1 MLKKLILAAII
12 ALVSSVSSYAQGL
25 DYIPVTMS
33 AEIPALEFKD
43 DSLKAVFQ
51 KIVFEG
57 DPGILKRYKDY
68 LYFSISDFNNDKI
81 LDCSLTNYITFR
93 IPPVGYF
100 FMNGKCFFV
109 RSKLFPFLEK
119 TEKKQTFSEVEYI
132 DHYGFS
138 FIREDDTPGI
148 SIPYTKNSLGKPT
161 YFYWK

>member
-1 MLKKLILAAII
+1 MLKKLFLAAATMLISSII
-12 ALVSSVSSYAQGL
+12 YAQGL

-33 AEIPALEFKD
+33 AEIPMLKFKN
-43 DSLKAVFQ
+43 DSLKTVFQ

-81 LDCSLTNYITFR
+81 LDCSLTNYITFQ

-119 TEKKQTFSEVEYI
+119 TEKKHTFSEVEYI
-132 DHYGFS
+132 HPCGLS
-138 FIREDDTPGI
+138 FTVEDDTPSI
-148 SIPYTKNSLGKPT
+148 TIPYTKNSLGKPT

>member
-1 MLKKLILAAII
+1 MLKKLFLAAATMLISSII
-12 ALVSSVSSYAQGL
+12 YAQGL
-25 DYIPVTMS
+25 DYIPVTKS
-33 AEIPALEFKD
+33 AEIPMLKFKN
-43 DSLKAVFQ
+43 DSLKTVFQ

-81 LDCSLTNYITFR
+81 LDCSLTNYITFQ

-109 RSKLFPFLEK
+109 RSKLFPFLDK

-132 DHYGFS
+132 DLYGFS

>member
-1 MLKKLILAAII
+1 MLKKLFLAAATMLISSII
-12 ALVSSVSSYAQGL
+12 YAQGL

-33 AEIPALEFKD
+33 AEIPMLKFKN
-43 DSLKAVFQ
+43 DSLKTVFQ

-81 LDCSLTNYITFR
+81 LDCSLTNYITFQ

-109 RSKLFPFLEK
+109 RSKLFPFLEM

-132 DHYGFS
+132 DLYGFS

>member
-1 MLKKLILAAII
+1 MLKKLFLAAATMLISSII
-12 ALVSSVSSYAQGL
+12 YAQGL

-33 AEIPALEFKD
+33 AEIPMLKFKD
-43 DSLKAVFQ
+43 DSLKTVFQ

-81 LDCSLTNYITFR
+81 LDCSLTNYITFQ

-119 TEKKQTFSEVEYI
+119 TEKKYTFSEVEYI
-132 DHYGFS
+132 HPCGLS
-138 FIREDDTPGI
+138 FTVEDDTPCI
-148 SIPYTKNSLGKPT
+148 TIPYTKNSLGKPT